1 VRLREVLTV
10 RGPRR
15 CSPPTSASG
24 PATLL
29 GGRYSGSKLLDLP
42 GKVDFKDSYTAGL
55 SVAYQFVDWGPHM
68 RWELEG
74 QALKHFGEQERVELV
89 SSINVRDT
97 SLAFGG
103 IFGLFSHRGSNLLEL
118 GLRYRF

>member
-1 VRLREVLTV
+1 
-10 RGPRR
+10 
-15 CSPPTSASG
+15 
-24 PATLL
+24 
-29 GGRYSGSKLLDLP
+29 
-42 GKVDFKDSYTAGL
+42 
-55 SVAYQFVDWGPHM
+55 M

-74 QALKHFGEQERVELV
+74 QALKHFGEQHVELV
-89 SSINVRDT
+89 SSINMRDT

>member
-1 VRLREVLTV
+1 MRPCGLLAGGVALLVAVCAAEASAEREWAV
-10 RGPRR
+10 
-15 CSPPTSASG
+15 
-24 PATLL
+24 TLL
-29 GGRYSGSKLLDLP
+29 GGQYSGNKLL
-42 GKVDFKDSYTAGL
+42 KDSYATGL
-55 SVAYQFVDWGPHM
+55 SVSYQFVDWGPHM